1 MEVNHPVTRL
11 PVAIKLLKLLY
22 HRTNPNTSSKYFCQL
37 FIGLL
42 MSNVMLF
49 DWGIQYLNIKEST
62 NQRRLLTGLVGG
74 FGYSTLHLHL
84 YYYIYR
90 KLKELIHIK

>member
-1 MEVNHPVTRL
+1 
-11 PVAIKLLKLLY
+11 
-22 HRTNPNTSSKYFCQL
+22 
-37 FIGLL
+37 